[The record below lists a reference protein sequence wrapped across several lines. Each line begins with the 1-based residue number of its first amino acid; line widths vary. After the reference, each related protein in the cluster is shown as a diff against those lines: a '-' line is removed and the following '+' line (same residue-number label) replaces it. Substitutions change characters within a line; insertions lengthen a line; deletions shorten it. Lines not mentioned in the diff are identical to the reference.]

1 MREKANRMSAHSNAD
16 LVMFFVGAVLGLLL
30 VLTGVAMVTNR
41 LFCEAWAVPSGVFD
55 PLRFFGSGDA
65 GTFGR
70 TPSGCA
76 APTVAIVVAWGVVLT
91 GATVATVFGVRA
103 WMTWRESDKKFIES
117 LLRRDGFAR
126 RAEVKDAIGTK
137 AAISM
142 TGKVRPTLP
151 KEKRTPEAGNLRL
164 GVSRGVTCWI
174 GLEESVLLI
183 GPPRS
188 GKGVTVIVGA
198 ILDAPGPVITTSSR
212 ADNYAMTA
220 PARAK
225 KGPVTLFD
233 PQGLTGKPTTMKWSP
248 ITGCEHAQTAN
259 QRANSLVSAAGLTSD
274 GSNSEWRAPAVMI
287 MQCLL
292 HAAAIDG
299 QSVDALMR
307 WGNSPAEAK
316 EAVTILKRAPGQS
329 QAWGLALESEIDSD
343 PKMRAN
349 KWFGVSNAVAGLSVQ
364 SVRDALSPE
373 SASETFDI
381 DTFIEQCGTLYIIG
395 TKTGGSSA
403 GPFLVA
409 MMDAITERAREIAA
423 KREGNRL
430 DPPMSLP
437 LDEIANIATWEGLIP
452 LMADGGGVGISPMPV
467 VQSLAQARNNWGE
480 QAASALYDASTVKIQ
495 LGGASNTQ
503 DLQGF
508 RDLSGGR
515 EVIRASKS
523 RQSDGSSVS
532 EQIHD
537 DQVLDVDEIRR
548 LPFGWALVF
557 YRNRRP
563 MLLSLAKYWERK
575 DADVINTAKKLYA
588 ESLLDSQKAQE
599 WLAALTPPPVKNAKT
614 EQLALP
620 AGKATDVAEEAEVD
634 EVSDD
639 DDVMVL

>member
-1 MREKANRMSAHSNAD
+1 
-16 LVMFFVGAVLGLLL
+16 
-30 VLTGVAMVTNR
+30 
-41 LFCEAWAVPSGVFD
+41 
-55 PLRFFGSGDA
+55 
-65 GTFGR
+65 
-70 TPSGCA
+70 
-76 APTVAIVVAWGVVLT
+76 
-91 GATVATVFGVRA
+91 
-103 WMTWRESDKKFIES
+103 
-117 LLRRDGFAR
+117 
-126 RAEVKDAIGTK
+126 
-137 AAISM
+137 
-142 TGKVRPTLP
+142 
-151 KEKRTPEAGNLRL
+151 
-164 GVSRGVTCWI
+164 
-174 GLEESVLLI
+174 
-183 GPPRS
+183 
-188 GKGVTVIVGA
+188 
-198 ILDAPGPVITTSSR
+198 
-212 ADNYAMTA
+212 
-220 PARAK
+220 
-225 KGPVTLFD
+225 
-233 PQGLTGKPTTMKWSP
+233 
-248 ITGCEHAQTAN
+248 
-259 QRANSLVSAAGLTSD
+259 
-274 GSNSEWRAPAVMI
+274 
-287 MQCLL
+287 
-292 HAAAIDG
+292 
-299 QSVDALMR
+299 
-307 WGNSPAEAK
+307 
-316 EAVTILKRAPGQS
+316 
-329 QAWGLALESEIDSD
+329 
-343 PKMRAN
+343 
-349 KWFGVSNAVAGLSVQ
+349 
-364 SVRDALSPE
+364 
-373 SASETFDI
+373 
-381 DTFIEQCGTLYIIG
+381 
-395 TKTGGSSA
+395 
-403 GPFLVA
+403 
-409 MMDAITERAREIAA
+409 MDAITERAREIAA

-620 AGKATDVAEEAEVD
+620 PGKDTSTDVAEVD